1 MSAVTSWS
9 TTAASNNS
17 SPPNGWPEGQAPSTV
32 NDCGREM
39 MAALATEAQTNAVKV
54 LNTISGADTITADMN
69 PELAAYATG
78 MYVLFTPA
86 GTNTTAV
93 TLNIDGLGAKAV
105 VKHNNVALVAGDLKA
120 AVPAFCMYDGTSFV
134 LLNPLLAHTANADVA
149 EVGFK
154 GAPVNDQNGSYTFV
168 LSDAGKMVR
177 TQSPAGDTYTIPPNS
192 SVAFPVGTIIQVCNR
207 NTGSLAL
214 ARGAGVALYI
224 AGTGTDANVTI
235 TGVTVASLE
244 KTNTDE
250 WCISGGGVA

>member
-1 MSAVTSWS
+1 MPVTAWS
-9 TTAASNNS
+9 TTAANNNAAA
-17 SPPNGWPEGQAPSTV
+17 PNGAPEGMPASGV
-32 NDCGREM
+32 NDTIRQI
-39 MAALATEAQTNAVKV
+39 MADVAVEAQTNAVKV
-54 LNTISGADTITADMN
+54 LNSISGADTITADMN

-78 MYVLFTPA
+78 MVVSFTPA
-86 GTNTTAV
+86 GTNTGAA
-93 TLNIDGLGAKAV
+93 TLNVDGLGAKAI

-120 AVPAFCMYDGTSFV
+120 AAPARCIYDGTSFV
-134 LLNPLLAHTANADVA
+134 LLNPLLAHTANADAA

-224 AGTGTDANVTI
+224 AGTGTSADVTI